1 MKNFIVSSKLYV
13 DKYGVWSSSYDTDV
27 QNLLS
32 SLNIKIISY
41 LNFNN
46 KFSKKIKEAKG
57 LILLGGGD
65 LYKYNKKRENQIR
78 DKIEKK
84 LFREFYKTNK
94 PILAICRG
102 FQLIMDANNIPMIKK
117 NGHVR
122 TKHNLIIKNSR
133 FIKYKN
139 LNVNSFHNYIIEK
152 VPINFK
158 IVSKLRDG
166 SVEIAE
172 HKKKKILCLMFHPER
187 KMSSKR
193 KIMICLKNFVK

>member
-1 MKNFIVSSKLYV
+1 MENFIVSSKLYR
-13 DKYGVWSSSYDTDV
+13 DKYGILSSNFDLDV

-32 SLNIKIISY
+32 NLNIKIIPY
-41 LNFNN
+41 LNFKN
-46 KFSKKIKEAKG
+46 KFSNKIKDAEG

-65 LYKYNKKRENQIR
+65 IYKYNKKKENQIR
-78 DKIEKK
+78 DKIEIK

-102 FQLIMDANNIPMIKK
+102 FQLIMDAYKIPLIK
-117 NGHVR
+117 NDGHVR
-122 TKHNLIIKNSR
+122 KKHKLIIKNSR

-139 LNVNSFHNYIIEK
+139 LSVNSFHNYS
-152 VPINFK
+152 VFK
-158 IVSKLRDG
+158 LPNDFKYVSMHQDG

-187 KMSSKR
+187 KMNSQKNL
-193 KIMICLKNFVK
+193 LKVLKEFFK